1 MGKHRISNRF
11 AWFFLVV
18 VSFEPA
24 CASSTGNLVRDR
36 RLTICTESPKYTTL
50 WVSGVYQNGEEIE
63 ISGRVWR
70 HPLSP
75 SVSYTG
81 HVDVDIVGSD
91 GRFVA
96 KNDVRCNPRN
106 IKKGSGKSSR
116 FSARVMGRVDQGG
129 VIRLTF
135 HRGEHGSDTDL
146 QSPVDSPCRGKEV
159 INA

>member
-1 MGKHRISNRF
+1 MGKRRIGNIS
-11 AWFFLVV
+11 AWLFLVA
-18 VSFEPA
+18 VSSVPA
-24 CASSTGNLVRDR
+24 CASSARNLAHDN
-36 RLTICTESPKYTTL
+36 RLTICTESPQYTTL
-50 WVSGVYQNGEEIE
+50 WVSGVYQNGEELE

-75 SVSYTG
+75 IVLYTG
-81 HVDVDIVGSD
+81 HVDVDIVGAD
-91 GRFVA
+91 GRMVA
-96 KNDVRCNPRN
+96 KNDVPCNPRF

-116 FSARVMGRVDQGG
+116 FSARVMARVDQGG

-135 HRGEHGSDTDL
+135 HRGEHGSDTNR